1 MIFVD
6 WFTVTQESLE
16 ALAIGSVS
24 FLLSLLGA
32 LLVFIIGWFI
42 SVGIGRLVADVLK
55 RLRFNQ
61 IFERGNWKQ
70 ALEKADLKVDPAGFI
85 GAVFKWVLVIVF
97 LLAAVDILGLSEFA
111 LFLQN
116 ILAYLPNVLVAS
128 LIFVVAV
135 IIADIV
141 EKLIRTAVESTEV
154 GYGHLVSVIVKWS
167 IWVFAIIAILL
178 QLQVAV
184 FLLQTLFTGFVALV
198 AIAGGIAFGLGGKEV
213 AAEVLQAVKRRVQG

>member
-1 MIFVD
+1 MLITD
-6 WFTVTQESLE
+6 WVLVVQESLRV
-16 ALAIGSVS
+16 LVVGFVS
-24 FLLSLLGA
+24 FIPSLIGA
-32 LLVFIIGWFI
+32 LIVFFVGWFI
-42 SVGIGRLVADVLK
+42 AVGVGRLVADILK
-55 RLRFNQ
+55 RIRFNQ

-70 ALEKADLKVDPAGFI
+70 ALEKADLKADPAGFI
-85 GAVFKWVLVIVF
+85 GTIFKWVLVIVF

-111 LFLQN
+111 VFLQR

-135 IIADIV
+135 IVADIV
-141 EKLIRTAVESTEV
+141 EKLIRALVESTEV

-167 IWVFAIIAILL
+167 IWVFAVIAILL

-184 FLLQTLFTGFVALV
+184 FLLQTLFTGLVAAL

-213 AAEVLQAVKRRVQG
+213 ASEVLQEVKKKVQG